1 LPQGSND
8 RAALGRLGQGPSVV
22 AHRGVWGAGVPE
34 NSLAAFKQAIDLGAD
49 MIEFDVRRTRDRELI
64 IFHDAELAGAPVA
77 SLTRSEIEDLAGV
90 LPPLLAEALELACG
104 RIALDVELKEDGYVD
119 ELADL
124 LSGFAAS
131 GGDLIVTSFIDL
143 VLARLTELT
152 PQLSRGLVL
161 SHSTERAPERANACG
176 ATIVLPKMPLVD
188 EASLAEISDAGLTV
202 IVWDFRATEHAAL
215 LSDPRI
221 SGVITDDVP
230 GALAARTPI

>member
-1 LPQGSND
+1 
-8 RAALGRLGQGPSVV
+8 
-22 AHRGVWGAGVPE
+22 
-34 NSLAAFKQAIDLGAD
+34 

-64 IFHDAELAGAPVA
+64 VFHDAEVAGTPVA
-77 SLTRSEIEDLAGV
+77 KLTRSEVEAVAGV
-90 LPPLLAEALELACG
+90 VPPLLEEAFGLARG

-131 GGDLIVTSFIDL
+131 GGDLIVTSFVDR

-161 SHSTERAPERANACG
+161 SRSTERAPQRANACG
-176 ATIVLPKMPLVD
+176 ATVVLPKIQLVD

-202 IVWDFRATEHAAL
+202 IVWDFMATEHAAL
-215 LSDPRI
+215 LSETRI

>member
-1 LPQGSND
+1 M
-8 RAALGRLGQGPSVV
+8 PSVI

-34 NSLAAFKQAIDLGAD
+34 DSLAAFEQAIDLGAD

-90 LPPLLAEALELACG
+90 LPPLLGEALELARG

-131 GGDLIVTSFIDL
+131 GGELIVTSFLDP
-143 VLARLTELT
+143 VLARLTQLT
-152 PQLSRGLVL
+152 PQLRRGLVL
-161 SHSTERAPERANACG
+161 SVSTERAPERANACG
-176 ATIVLPKMPLVD
+176 ATVVLPKLQLVD

-202 IVWDFRATEHAAL
+202 IAWDFMATEHAAL
-215 LSDPRI
+215 LFDTRI
-221 SGVITDDVP
+221 RGVITDDVP
-230 GALAARTPI
+230 GALAARADLTRI

>member
-1 LPQGSND
+1 LPPGS
-8 RAALGRLGQGPSVV
+8 SVI

-34 NSLAAFKQAIDLGAD
+34 NSLAAFEQAIDVGAD
-49 MIEFDVRRTRDRELI
+49 MIEFDVRRTRDREVI
-64 IFHDAELAGAPVA
+64 IFHDAELSGAPVA

-90 LPPLLAEALELACG
+90 LPPLLEEALELARG
-104 RIALDVELKEDGYVD
+104 RIALDVELKEDGYVG

-131 GGDLIVTSFIDL
+131 GGDLIVTSFVDR
-143 VLARLTELT
+143 VLAELTQLT

-161 SHSTERAPERANACG
+161 SVSTERAAERANACG
-176 ATIVLPKMPLVD
+176 ATIVLPKVALVS
-188 EASLAEISDAGLTV
+188 ESSLAEISDGGLKV
-202 IVWDFRATEHAAL
+202 IVWDFMASEDATL

-230 GALAARTPI
+230 GALTARTASR

>member
-1 LPQGSND
+1 MPP
-8 RAALGRLGQGPSVV
+8 GPSVI
-22 AHRGVWGAGVPE
+22 AHRGAWGADVRE
-34 NSLAAFKQAIDLGAD
+34 NSIASFEQAIDLGAD

-77 SLTRSEIEDLAGV
+77 SLTRSEIEVQAGV
-90 LPPLLAEALELACG
+90 LPPLLEEALELARG

-131 GGDLIVTSFIDL
+131 GGELIVTSFLDA
-143 VLARLTELT
+143 VLARLRQLT
-152 PQLSRGLVL
+152 PQLRRGLVL
-161 SHSTERAPERANACG
+161 SVSTERAPARANACG
-176 ATIVLPKMPLVD
+176 ATVVLPKMHLVD

-202 IVWDFRATEHAAL
+202 IVWDFMAAEHAAL
-215 LSDPRI
+215 LSDARI

-230 GALAARTPI
+230 GALAARADLTTI